1 MDRLDAD
8 TIECVRQLA
17 NLVALQQNTRI
28 LPETFRTA
36 LADRQY
42 SIMRDAGL
50 ETVPHDSFENDTPHE
65 SHLPNLWTSRC
76 AACSTGSTEDAED
89 NTKKQQ
95 M

>member
-1 MDRLDAD
+1 MMDRLDAD

-50 ETVPHDSFENDTPHE
+50 KRCLTIPSKMTPLMNRICRTFG
-65 SHLPNLWTSRC
+65 LPLCCMLYWI
-76 AACSTGSTEDAED
+76 D
-89 NTKKQQ
+89 
-95 M
+95 